1 MEFGL
6 GYFPTYDGMRPGAV
20 ARMAEERGYSAIYFA
35 EHTHIPAAETDR
47 APGQPLPA
55 KYWRMYD
62 LFVALTA
69 AAGDPHIRVVSG
81 ICLVV
86 ERDPIITAN
95 AVASVDHLSGGR
107 LEFGVGA
114 GWNRTEMRHHGT
126 DPRVRMAIMRERVEA
141 MKEIWTQD
149 EASYHG
155 KYVNFD
161 GSGRGPS
168 RRNGHTRQSWL
179 AAPAQPSSIG
189 YLVRRRL
196 VPQLPPRG
204 VRPHRRAA
212 RPRRPARPGAGD
224 ERASRSEG
232 VRETPRGWRQAGRA
246 VVPVRAALA
255 PRTSPRGVGEG
266 DRGVQPVVRP
276 HQARRR
282 FAAARVARLATAD
295 AAGRPHIVP
304 VTFAVHGDVVYSA
317 VDAKPKRG
325 TALKRF
331 ANVAA
336 NPAVALLV
344 DHYADDWNELW
355 WVRADGTGRVVDPED
370 PEGVRALSLLADRY
384 PRFASRGVVLAVD
397 VHRWSGRA
405 ASAAT
410 EEG

>member
-69 AAGDPHIRVVSG
+69 AAEATRNIRVVSG

-161 GSGRGPS
+161 RIW
-168 RRNGHTRQSWL
+168 SWPK
-179 AAPAQPSSIG
+179 PAQWPHPPV
-189 YLVRRRL
+189 LVGGAGPTVLDRVLAFGDAWFPNYHPEVYDRIAELRARADRPVRVQVMS
-196 VPQLPPRG
+196 VPADPKVFEKLREAG
-204 VRPHRRAA
+204 VR
-212 RPRRPARPGAGD
+212 
-224 ERASRSEG
+224 
-232 VRETPRGWRQAGRA
+232 
-246 VVPVRAALA
+246 
-255 PRTSPRGVGEG
+255 
-266 DRGVQPVVRP
+266 
-276 HQARRR
+276 
-282 FAAARVARLATAD
+282 RVARWFPSGPRWRLEQ
-295 AAGRPHIVP
+295 
-304 VTFAVHGDVVYSA
+304 
-317 VDAKPKRG
+317 
-325 TALKRF
+325 ALEEWEK
-331 ANVAA
+331 AIAEY
-336 NPAVALLV
+336 NP
-344 DHYADDWNELW
+344 
-355 WVRADGTGRVVDPED
+355 
-370 PEGVRALSLLADRY
+370 S
-384 PRFASRGVVLAVD
+384 
-397 VHRWSGRA
+397 
-405 ASAAT
+405 
-410 EEG
+410 